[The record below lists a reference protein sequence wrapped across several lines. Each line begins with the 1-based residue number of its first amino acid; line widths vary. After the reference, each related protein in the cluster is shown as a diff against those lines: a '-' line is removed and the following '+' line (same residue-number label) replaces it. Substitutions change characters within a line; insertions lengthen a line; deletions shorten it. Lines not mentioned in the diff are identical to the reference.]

1 MYWNGHIFVSEES
14 SDVKGKEVDRF
25 GHLPVSSCNR
35 FTALF
40 LVFVKHPFL
49 QLLFRIDLV
58 LLFVSLLLLE
68 RPPRR

>member
-1 MYWNGHIFVSEES
+1 MDTYLFSEES
-14 SDVKGKEVDRF
+14 SDAKSKAVDRF
-25 GHLPVSSCNR
+25 GYLQVLRSSCIH

-49 QLLFRIDLV
+49 PLLFRIDLV
-58 LLFVSLLLLE
+58 LLVVSLLLLE

>member
-1 MYWNGHIFVSEES
+1 MDTYLFSEES
-14 SDVKGKEVDRF
+14 SDVKGKAVDRL
-25 GHLPVSSCNR
+25 GYLPVLRSRRNR

-49 QLLFRIDLV
+49 PLLFRIDLV

>member
-1 MYWNGHIFVSEES
+1 MDTHLFSEEI
-14 SDVKGKEVDRF
+14 SDPNGKVVDRF
-25 GHLPVSSCNR
+25 GNLPVLRSSCNR

-49 QLLFRIDLV
+49 PLLFRIDLV